1 MSYWAW
7 ALWVVLIAVS
17 FGLLEGWAISQKRP
31 TLSAT
36 VWLFSKNFP
45 LLPFLAG
52 LLAGGL
58 AVHFWW
64 GGAICMPVGM

>member
-1 MSYWAW
+1 MSLWAW
-7 ALWVVLIAVS
+7 AAWITAIAVS
-17 FGLLEGWAISQKRP
+17 FAGLEAWALVQGRP
-31 TLSAT
+31 TLSRS
-36 VWLFSKNFP
+36 VWIWSKAFP

-64 GGAICMPVGM
+64 GGIVCFATP